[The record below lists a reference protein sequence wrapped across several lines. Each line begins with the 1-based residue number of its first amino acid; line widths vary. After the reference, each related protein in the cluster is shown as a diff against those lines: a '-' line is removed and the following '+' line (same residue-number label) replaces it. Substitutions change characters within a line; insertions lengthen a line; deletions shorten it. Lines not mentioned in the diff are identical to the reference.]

1 MYRIF
6 SLMAALLL
14 MQYSMVANAVPAQ
27 LTTTMGVADFPD
39 YRIDA
44 GGNLHLV
51 WFDASV
57 DSGAIL
63 YTMQSSNGTELIP
76 PVQVNTGGS
85 GNANTW
91 PAISAVGGFIY
102 IVWQK
107 TNDGEVWFMRLNPS
121 LAPLDG
127 SAVLASD
134 IRQVEKSISTGGGSN
149 AVHPRIR
156 GVSGGDMHVVWES
169 TNGGPVEYMKVD
181 TDGFLLNGPVAL
193 GGAASGAD
201 LPDVDVDTN
210 GHAHVVFG
218 NNATTADNEIYYA
231 MIDGTTGLKRIDATL
246 LSTDD
251 GLRAGNVTV
260 NVDTLDNTLYLVF
273 KQALVNAANGAEEIF
288 LARLNPSLDDQDG
301 SAASAAAIKL
311 SESQIT
317 NGEGL
322 LQWSVTSRIGLDK
335 RLHATYIDFDSNACP
350 SATPYTITDAHIT
363 FDGKIITR
371 DTLTTTGAATGCFPQ
386 ARLAPLRNR
395 IVWPD
400 SRTGATEIW
409 SNVFSRVETGSRG
422 FTCSLG
428 GQDRTAWRAG
438 DLWLLLG
445 LLVLLA
451 VRRSRR
457 FS

>member
-39 YRIDA
+39 YRVDA

-51 WFDASV
+51 WA
-57 DSGAIL
+57 DSGAIF
-63 YTMQSSNGTELIP
+63 YTMQNSAGATLID
-76 PVQVNTGGS
+76 PVQINDVNVS
-85 GNANTW
+85 GNSNTW
-91 PAISAVGGFIY
+91 PAMSTVGGLIY
-102 IVWQK
+102 IVWQN
-107 TNDGEVWFMRLNPS
+107 TGDGEVWFMRLNPS
-121 LAPLDG
+121 LGPPDVNN
-127 SAVLASD
+127 SAVMAAT
-134 IRQVEKSISTGGGSN
+134 IREVETPISIGGGSN

-156 GVSGGDMHVVWES
+156 GVASGDMHVVWES
-169 TNGGPVEYMKVD
+169 TNGGRVEYVKVD
-181 TDGFLLNGPVAL
+181 TDGNPLNASVTL
-193 GGAASGAD
+193 GGVASGAD

-210 GHAHVVFG
+210 GHAHIVFG

-231 MIDGTTGLKRIDATL
+231 MVDGTTGLKLIDATL

-260 NVDTLDNTLYLVF
+260 NVDTLDNTLYLIF
-273 KQALVNAANGAEEIF
+273 KQALVNVVNGGEEIF
-288 LARLNPSLDDQDG
+288 LARLDPSLDDQDG

-311 SESQIT
+311 SELQIT
-317 NGEGL
+317 SGEGL

-371 DTLTTTGAATGCFPQ
+371 DTLTTTGAATSCFPQ
-386 ARLAPLRNR
+386 ARLAPRSNR

-400 SRTGATEIW
+400 SSTGATEIW

-457 FS
+457 FG